1 MNFIIYHLKGQMPSG
16 FNDESKIDYDERAHY
31 EPIPCEN
38 LWYNPESKLHF
49 MCEAYPYKCP
59 DSHPWAYNEGEDCC
73 AVNREGPV

>member
-1 MNFIIYHLKGQMPSG
+1 MNFIIYHLKGQMPSAWT
-16 FNDESKIDYDERAHY
+16 DETKIDYDERAYY
-31 EPIPCEN
+31 EPTSCEHYWFGN
-38 LWYNPESKLHF
+38 QPKFHY